1 MRRREFITLLG
12 GAAAWPLAA
21 RAQQRAMPVIG
32 YLAIGSRDAQRER
45 NLVAFRGGLAEIG
58 YIEGR
63 NLAIEYRW
71 AEGRNE
77 RLPELA
83 SELVRRPVSVI
94 VTSGGT
100 PAALAAKTATN
111 SIPIVFSVGTDPVEI
126 GLVASLNRPGG
137 NLTGIAQLTNAVQA
151 KRLEIL
157 HELVPSATTLAL
169 LLNPANPRA
178 VESETREAQSAARR
192 LGVNMFVLNAS
203 NAGEIYT
210 AFEKL
215 VEQRAGGLVVSAD
228 ANFTMRAEQIVAL
241 AARYAV
247 PAIYLWRDYPVAG
260 GLMSYGP
267 PVPENARIQ
276 GVYAGR
282 ILKGEK
288 AGELPV
294 QQGTRVELIIN
305 LKTARALGITV
316 PPPLYA
322 LATEVIE

>member
-1 MRRREFITLLG
+1 MKRREFMTLAG

-45 NLVAFRGGLAEIG
+45 NLVAFRRGLDEIG
-58 YIEGR
+58 YVEGR

-71 AEGRNE
+71 TEGRND
-77 RLPELA
+77 RLPGLA

-137 NLTGIAQLTNAVQA
+137 NLTGIAQLITAVLA

-157 HELVPSATTLAL
+157 HELVPSATTFAL
-169 LLNPANPRA
+169 LLNPANPS

-192 LGVNMFVLNAS
+192 LGVNVLVLNAS
-203 NAGEIYT
+203 NAAEIYT

-228 ANFTMRAEQIVAL
+228 ANLTMRAEQIVAL

-247 PAIYLWRDYPVAG
+247 PAIYLWRDYTVAG

-282 ILKGEK
+282 ILKGENP
-288 AGELPV
+288 GELPV
-294 QQGTRVELIIN
+294 QQATKIELIIN
-305 LKTARALGITV
+305 MKTATALGLTV
-316 PPPLYA
+316 PLSLRGRA
-322 LATEVIE
+322 DEVIE